1 MKLVVGLTESAFRI
15 SEAVEAEL
23 FWSVGT
29 EGFRAVE
36 VEIDCT
42 TAAFTK
48 TWKRQSV
55 KRKPNVIKMQD
66 FTLRLMSST
75 EQRQE

>member
-1 MKLVVGLTESAFRI
+1 MTESAFRI

-36 VEIDCT
+36 VEIGCT

-48 TWKRQSV
+48 KWKRQRSV
-55 KRKPNVIKMQD
+55 KRKANVMKMQD

>member
-36 VEIDCT
+36 VEIGCT
-42 TAAFTK
+42 TAAFIVVVTAVVDA
-48 TWKRQSV
+48 SV
-55 KRKPNVIKMQD
+55 AVD
-66 FTLRLMSST
+66 SDG
-75 EQRQE
+75 